1 MEVKENIEIQET
13 VEILKNNFKIKDIIL
28 FGSYASNNVNTDSDI
43 DIIVILDDNT
53 FSDSYDS
60 RLEKRLAVSKKL
72 NGIKSRVQVDSLVFT
87 KPEWE
92 KFISLNSSFSREI
105 QSTGISL
112 I

>member
-1 MEVKENIEIQET
+1 MEVKDNIDIKET
-13 VEILKNNFKIKDIIL
+13 VEALKTNFRIKDIIL
-28 FGSYASNNVNTDSDI
+28 FGSYANNTSDKNSDI
-43 DIIVILDDNT
+43 DIIVVLDDNT

-60 RLEKRLAVSKKL
+60 RLEKRLAVSKTL
-72 NGIKSRVQVDSLVFT
+72 NSIKSKVQVDSLVFT